1 VNEARRL
8 WHAVEPLHAVTYFAP
23 EARAAYEAVGLQGFW
38 RGYFASRASPL
49 GAVGTGAV
57 SAVFFGFHPDFV
69 RRALPSIWSTLD
81 PHSALEARLDGAVA
95 ALCGAVGELAT
106 AETMG
111 EASRLV
117 LRAALAC
124 DPAERPLFGANL
136 ELDWP
141 DDPLAALWH
150 GATLLRE
157 HRGDGHVVALVHAE
171 LDGTEAHVARIAGS
185 GDPVGSIQPYRGW
198 SAQDWDDA
206 AERLRKRRLLDAQ
219 GHLTAAG
226 RELRDRIEAD
236 TDRLA
241 ATAATALSGAGLER
255 LLVLLRPLLA
265 RLAEGVIPYPNPMG
279 VPRLEATSRLPGVA
293 P

>member
-1 VNEARRL
+1 LARR
-8 WHAVEPLHAVTYFAP
+8 
-23 EARAAYEAVGLQGFW
+23 
-38 RGYFASRASPL
+38 SP
-49 GAVGTGAV
+49 
-57 SAVFFGFHPDFV
+57 
-69 RRALPSIWSTLD
+69 RR
-81 PHSALEARLDGAVA
+81 
-95 ALCGAVGELAT
+95 
-106 AETMG
+106 
-111 EASRLV
+111 
-117 LRAALAC
+117 
-124 DPAERPLFGANL
+124 
-136 ELDWP
+136 
-141 DDPLAALWH
+141 
-150 GATLLRE
+150 
-157 HRGDGHVVALVHAE
+157 VVARRNPAPGAQGRRPCRGPVRAE